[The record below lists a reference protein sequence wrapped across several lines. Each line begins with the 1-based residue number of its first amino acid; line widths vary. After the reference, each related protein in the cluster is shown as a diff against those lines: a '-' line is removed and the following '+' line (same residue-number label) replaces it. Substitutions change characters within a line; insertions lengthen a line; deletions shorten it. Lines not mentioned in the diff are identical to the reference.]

1 LIIIVEG
8 ATIQSVKLV
17 GDNNNYMNVRSSTR
31 YELRCSYKT
40 GFDDPV
46 QSVRWYKNQQHVY
59 TWNFGETIATALGD
73 LGGRVAISG
82 ENLQNLKFNK
92 NLALNLAGNY
102 TCEVVSAKETVKSKP
117 FPLVVLD
124 IHKCSYI
131 TDIPSD
137 DFLTDV
143 NLLGDIPKEPHNDKE
158 DLNCTLIWNFKSPAI
173 FPRPNVTCG
182 YYSYLHDDVVSSLPS
197 GLTMQLLTNGS
208 WQAGIEHIHVPISEI
223 PRAERLGCAVSVPDT
238 SYKRVVKFEDN
249 FIIDHMSCP
258 SEFLDPTYRLD
269 FTFEGGDRNCRG
281 DMAPLSTTEPL
292 ILDMECMGGDIAV
305 FKNGTVLAS
314 WSAELACDA
323 TDFSWRYMMNGEMQ
337 GKVNDPA
344 NEIPM
349 CLPNGNSG
357 SNIPAPFFAILVA
370 FYILGGF

>member
-1 LIIIVEG
+1 MCLQNRLP
-8 ATIQSVKLV
+8 IQCEVH
-17 GDNNNYMNVRSSTR
+17 GT
-31 YELRCSYKT
+31 KT
-40 GFDDPV
+40 TT
-46 QSVRWYKNQQHVY
+46 VY
-59 TWNFGETIATALGD
+59 TWISERHATALGD

-124 IHKCSYI
+124 I
-131 TDIPSD
+131 PSD
-137 DFLTDV
+137 DFQTDV
-143 NLLGDIPKEPHNDKE
+143 NLLGDIPKEPHNEKE

-182 YYSYLHDDVVSSLPS
+182 YYSYLHDDVIFFRDCT
-197 GLTMQLLTNGS
+197 LTGS
-208 WQAGIEHIHVPISEI
+208 QFYSRSH
-223 PRAERLGCAVSVPDT
+223 T
-238 SYKRVVKFEDN
+238 SKLNLKII
-249 FIIDHMSCP
+249 IIDHMIDSQGCP
-258 SEFLDPTYRLD
+258 SEFLDPTYSLD

-292 ILDMECMGGDIAV
+292 ILDMECKGGDIAV

-314 WSAELACDA
+314 WSAELACDP

-344 NEIPM
+344 SDIPI
-349 CLPNGNSG
+349 PNGNLDP
-357 SNIPAPFFAILVA
+357 IYMLHLLQF
-370 FYILGGF
+370 